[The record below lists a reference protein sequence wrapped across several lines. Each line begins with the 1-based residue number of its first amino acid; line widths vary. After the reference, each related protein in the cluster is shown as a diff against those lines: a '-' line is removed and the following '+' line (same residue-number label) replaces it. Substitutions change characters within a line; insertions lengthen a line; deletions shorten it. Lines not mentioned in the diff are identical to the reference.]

1 MRRGGFATREE
12 ALAARDVARGKLR
25 KGADPAGREKL
36 GQFMT
41 GWLAGRADLKQT
53 TRRGYTLIIGTY
65 LVPIAGHIELDRLGR
80 AEVSGIFDTIG
91 EWNAELAA
99 GRPVRKY
106 QRHVGPAAMQR
117 IRACLRAALN
127 DAVGQ
132 GLIGYNPAGRGVRM
146 AKETKR
152 RPVVWTAERAAEF
165 WAAYRTAVTAAWEA
179 SPRGHADAFDIWR
192 SMAMRPSP
200 VMVWT
205 PQDTGAFLDYAAR
218 HRLSALF
225 DLAAST
231 GARRGELCGLR
242 WTDVDLQDKT
252 ITIAIERVQVG
263 WAAIE
268 DEPKSESSKRV
279 VALDS
284 ATVTALRR
292 HRKQQLA
299 DRLAWQDAWAE
310 SGKVFVTEDGRAL
323 HPAAVTELFD
333 RLAFAAGLPPIRLHD
348 MRHGAATYALAAG
361 LDVKLVQEKLGH
373 SSSTLT
379 RDVYT
384 SVLPE
389 VARAAAETAAAMIPR
404 RRAT

>member
-1 MRRGGFATREE
+1 MA
-12 ALAARDVARGKLR
+12 
-25 KGADPAGREKL
+25 
-36 GQFMT
+36 
-41 GWLAGRADLKQT
+41 
-53 TRRGYTLIIGTY
+53 
-65 LVPIAGHIELDRLGR
+65 
-80 AEVSGIFDTIG
+80 
-91 EWNAELAA
+91 
-99 GRPVRKY
+99 
-106 QRHVGPAAMQR
+106 
-117 IRACLRAALN
+117 
-127 DAVGQ
+127 
-132 GLIGYNPAGRGVRM
+132 YNPATGVRM
-146 AKETKR
+146 AKEKKQ
-152 RPVVWTAERAAEF
+152 RPVVWTAERTAEF
-165 WAAYRTAVTAAWEA
+165 WAAYKVAVAAAREVSA
-179 SPRGHADAFDIWR
+179 RGHADAFDIWR
-192 SMAMRPSP
+192 SMAMRPAP

-225 DLAAST
+225 DLATST

-242 WTDVDLQDKT
+242 WVDVDLQDQT

-263 WAAIE
+263 WEAVE
-268 DEPKSESSKRV
+268 DEPKSESSRRV

-333 RLAFAAGLPPIRLHD
+333 RLAFAAGLPPVRFHD
-348 MRHGAATYALAAG
+348 LRHGAATYALAAG
-361 LDVKLVQEKLGH
+361 VDVKIVQEKLGH

-389 VARAAAETAAAMIPR
+389 VARAAAEAAAAMIPR
-404 RRAT
+404 RRAR

>member
-1 MRRGGFATREE
+1 MRRGGFATRED
-12 ALAARDVARGKLR
+12 ALAARDVAKGKLR
-25 KGADPAGREKL
+25 KGADPAARETL

-41 GWLAGRADLKQT
+41 GWLAGRADLKPT

-65 LVPIAGHIELDRLGR
+65 LVPIAGHIELDRFGR
-80 AEVSGIFDTIG
+80 PEVSAIFTTIG

-127 DAVGQ
+127 DAVDQ
-132 GLIGYNPAGRGVRM
+132 GLIAYNPATGVRM
-146 AKETKR
+146 AKEKKQ

-165 WAAYRTAVTAAWEA
+165 WAAYKAAVAAAREA
-179 SPRGHADAFDIWR
+179 SPRGRADAFGIWR
-192 SMAMRPSP
+192 SMAMRPAP

-252 ITIAIERVQVG
+252 VTIAIERVQVG
-263 WAAIE
+263 WDVVE
-268 DEPKSESSKRV
+268 DEPKSESSQRPIP
-279 VALDS
+279 LDS

-299 DRLAWQDAWAE
+299 DRLAWQDAWIE

-323 HPAAVTELFD
+323 HPAAVTELFE

-361 LDVKLVQEKLGH
+361 LDIKLVQEKLGH
-373 SSSTLT
+373 STSTLT

-404 RRAT
+404 RRVR